1 MKLLQL
7 FLFVS
12 LASTSSATVPFSHR
26 QTQSQ
31 TCGVEGDRAQDCG
44 ATNSN
49 RPVSCC
55 PGLVC
60 AAGISSLCVEP
71 FPTASPTPAPPE
83 CGVLGER
90 SQQCGATDSNR
101 PAVCCPGLVCA
112 AGVSPLC
119 VEPFPTASPTPAPPE
134 CGVLGE
140 RSQQCGARD
149 SDRPE
154 LCCDG
159 LVCSGSS
166 PRCVEPVAGGRCS
179 GLGERARDC
188 GAPNTDRPQACC
200 PGFRCSGLLAGGQAY
215 RCIED
220 IVIPTP
226 PPVAP
231 PTAAPSMTPTA
242 NPTFVW
248 VDSTNAPPAP
258 DADEAT
264 FRPTLEPTS
273 EVGGEMTSGGGDF
286 SAPAPVPAPVGSTS
300 ASSRVSISFLVALAA
315 MGVVLL

>member
-1 MKLLQL
+1 M
-7 FLFVS
+7 
-12 LASTSSATVPFSHR
+12 
-26 QTQSQ
+26 
-31 TCGVEGDRAQDCG
+31 
-44 ATNSN
+44 
-49 RPVSCC
+49 
-55 PGLVC
+55 
-60 AAGISSLCVEP
+60 
-71 FPTASPTPAPPE
+71 
-83 CGVLGER
+83 
-90 SQQCGATDSNR
+90 
-101 PAVCCPGLVCA
+101 
-112 AGVSPLC
+112 C